1 MGPFKMGNSGEN
13 RSGIVFMSQ
22 ILSRDPKYGH
32 HFEQNTRLDVNWVTE
47 IMIMLRIWQDI
58 YLLKKL

>member
-1 MGPFKMGNSGEN
+1 
-13 RSGIVFMSQ
+13 MSQ